1 MVYAR
6 RFYEFMDNTVFHNKV
21 NNNKIDEEE
30 EEEEE
35 KERNSSQ
42 DSMSV

>member
-6 RFYEFMDNTVFHNKV
+6 RFYEFLDNTVFHNKV

-30 EEEEE
+30 EEE

-42 DSMSV
+42 DSMIV